1 MKNKKKILII
11 SILIFVIFFIF
22 YILIH
27 NRHRIIPHVR
37 YENKEW
43 LLDHF
48 FILEK
53 VKILEKINYSKKKEL
68 AEVANLSGY
77 IEFNKNTKPDEYI
90 FNDKKIKLIKYT
102 SNIPNEKEQGY
113 LEYYNKN
120 LFIVKA
126 NGIFSYININEFKN
140 DSFKS
145 YIIKS
150 NIKNFIKSEDFYIK
164 SGIGIK
170 DLLIHDNKL
179 YVSYSDEIQQ
189 GCFTTSILVAEIDFN
204 YLNFEKF
211 FFPYQCVKK
220 NNSYGEFNSGQSGGR
235 MQFFK
240 DNLILLTIGEY
251 KNEILAQDKISPFGK
266 IIAIDIKSKNYKLIS
281 IGHRNPQGLHY
292 DAVNNLIL
300 STEHGPKGGDEVNII
315 IKPDNNDIKN
325 YGWPISSY
333 GEHYDQEYFFKTFSL
348 RYKKA
353 PLYKSHN
360 DHGFIE
366 PIIYFSPSIGLS
378 QIIKLE
384 KKYIGTDNNEI
395 IFGTMSETER
405 IKYGAMSLHHITL
418 NKEYKIIKHEMFNL
432 NERIRDMIYAKDSN
446 KIYLYLE
453 SSGSIGILSSPAEE

>member
-1 MKNKKKILII
+1 MKNKKKTLVI

-53 VKILEKINYSKKKEL
+53 VKILENINYSKKREL

-77 IEFNKNTKPDEYI
+77 IEFNKNTKADEYI

-150 NIKNFIKSEDFYIK
+150 NIKNFIKSKDFYIK

-211 FFPYQCVKK
+211 FFPYQCIKK
-220 NNSYGEFNSGQSGGR
+220 
-235 MQFFK
+235 K
-240 DNLILLTIGEY
+240 
-251 KNEILAQDKISPFGK
+251 
-266 IIAIDIKSKNYKLIS
+266 
-281 IGHRNPQGLHY
+281 
-292 DAVNNLIL
+292 
-300 STEHGPKGGDEVNII
+300 
-315 IKPDNNDIKN
+315 
-325 YGWPISSY
+325 
-333 GEHYDQEYFFKTFSL
+333 
-348 RYKKA
+348 
-353 PLYKSHN
+353 
-360 DHGFIE
+360 
-366 PIIYFSPSIGLS
+366 
-378 QIIKLE
+378 
-384 KKYIGTDNNEI
+384 
-395 IFGTMSETER
+395 
-405 IKYGAMSLHHITL
+405 
-418 NKEYKIIKHEMFNL
+418 
-432 NERIRDMIYAKDSN
+432 
-446 KIYLYLE
+446 
-453 SSGSIGILSSPAEE
+453 